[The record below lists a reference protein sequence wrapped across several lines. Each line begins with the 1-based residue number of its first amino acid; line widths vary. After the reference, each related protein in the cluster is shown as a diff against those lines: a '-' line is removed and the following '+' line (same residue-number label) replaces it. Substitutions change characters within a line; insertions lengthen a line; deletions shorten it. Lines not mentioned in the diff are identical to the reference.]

1 MDLDDPAIQAFTD
14 RLVSPLWVFDIERRA
29 MAWANPAAIKLWG
42 ADSLASLRAR
52 DFGATMTE
60 AVRQQLEDY
69 LRRLEAGE
77 TIVDSWSFFPHGN
90 PVTVHCACQPFHLED
105 GRLAML
111 VEGTRLDVLDSP
123 TQRALQALRH
133 SSMLVSVYDESLS
146 VISRNP
152 AAAARL
158 GDHPTLGDE
167 FADQAGFQALH
178 EAIGENGEA
187 VIEARLNTADGSA
200 WFREEAR
207 RMPDPETG
215 AWLVV
220 IGAMDISDRLA
231 SEEKLKTER
240 ERLRTLLTSLEGGVL
255 MEDEHEAIV
264 LTNPAL
270 CSLFHLCDSPGEMEG
285 CGTERTKAAIAAL
298 CTDPRG
304 FLERTREA
312 IANRVPVHGEL
323 HELTD
328 GRRIERD
335 FMPIF
340 LEGSY
345 QGHLWQYRD
354 VTQRKAYEQRLRD
367 LANTDPVTELPNR
380 RHIFDRLE
388 EELARTDRIGNAT
401 TALLIDIDYFKEI
414 NDSHGHDAG
423 DEALVHFAEALRQ
436 TLRTTDIAGR
446 IGGDEFLVLLP
457 DTDVEAA
464 GKVAERIQ
472 ETVGGLH
479 LAGSEAPRGLS
490 LSIGLAPLGGERDDS
505 QKLLLRAD
513 AALYE
518 AKSRGRGM
526 VIHCADPGMRDS

>member
-14 RLVSPLWVFDIERRA
+14 RLASPLWVFDIEHHA
-29 MAWANPAAIKLWG
+29 MVWANPAAVQLWG
-42 ADSLASLRAR
+42 EDSPASLRAR

-60 AVRQQLEDY
+60 AVRQQLADY
-69 LRRLEAGE
+69 LRRLQAGE
-77 TIVDSWSFFPHGN
+77 VIIDTWSFFPHGN
-90 PVTVHCACQPFHLED
+90 PVTVHCACQPFHLKD
-105 GRLAML
+105 GRVAML

-152 AAAARL
+152 AAASRL
-158 GDHPTLGDE
+158 GDHLRLIDE
-167 FADQAGFQALH
+167 FASKASFQALDG
-178 EAIGENGEA
+178 AIRENGKA
-187 VIEARLNTADGSA
+187 VIEARLNTADGDA
-200 WFREEAR
+200 WFRQEAR

-215 AWLVV
+215 GWLIV

-255 MEDEHEAIV
+255 MVDEHEQII
-264 LTNPAL
+264 LTNPPL
-270 CSLFHLCDSPGEMEG
+270 CSLFNLCDSPDAMEG
-285 CGTERTKAAIAAL
+285 QSIEGTKAAIAAL

-304 FLERTREA
+304 FVERTRDA
-312 IANRVPVHGEL
+312 ITNRVPIYGEL

-328 GRRIERD
+328 GRRVERD
-335 FMPIF
+335 YIPIF
-340 LEGSY
+340 LEKWY
-345 QGHLWQYRD
+345 QGHFWQYRD
-354 VTQRKAYEQRLRD
+354 VTQRKAYEQRLHD
-367 LANTDPVTELPNR
+367 LANTDPVTGLPNR

-388 EELARTDRIGNAT
+388 EELARTDRTGNPT

-414 NDSHGHDAG
+414 NDSRGHDAG

-446 IGGDEFLVLLP
+446 VGGDEFLVLLP
-457 DTDVEAA
+457 DTDIEAA
-464 GKVAERIQ
+464 ERLAERVQ
-472 ETVGGLH
+472 ETVGRLH
-479 LAGSEAPRGLS
+479 LAGPETPRGLS
-490 LSIGLAPLGGERDDS
+490 LSIGLALLDGKRDDNRR
-505 QKLLLRAD
+505 LLMRAD

-518 AKSRGRGM
+518 AKSRGRGR
-526 VIHCADPGMRDS
+526 VIRRDDPGTQGS